1 MSGLHTLHP
10 AHHGSL
16 LVDTTLLQVLSGL
29 DSQQLPGLFID
40 TIYTILVL
48 VETSPLLR
56 P

>member
-29 DSQQLPGLFID
+29 GSQLPPGLVNDI
-40 TIYTILVL
+40 IYTILVL